1 MCNKS
6 KAGKRLKVPYAM
18 KGFRVKVIYKGLKG
32 INEGIW
38 STNIT
43 LKYHVLILRTYL
55 ESMSLRLSG
64 KNVNNIRGSDQ
75 VSTRVPCGIWI

>member
-1 MCNKS
+1 
-6 KAGKRLKVPYAM
+6 M

-38 STNIT
+38 STDIT

-55 ESMSLRLSG
+55 ESMSLRLGGLNVTIRNQGISPLYRT
-64 KNVNNIRGSDQ
+64 KNSER
-75 VSTRVPCGIWI
+75 